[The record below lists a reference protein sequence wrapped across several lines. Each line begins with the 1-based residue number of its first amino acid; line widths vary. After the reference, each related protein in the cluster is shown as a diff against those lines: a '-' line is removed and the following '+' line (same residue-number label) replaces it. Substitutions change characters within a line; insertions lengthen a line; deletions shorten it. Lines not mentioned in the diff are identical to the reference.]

1 MDEDCRNLGASMS
14 SDRPRGNMHTCQWR
28 SHLSLLPEAREISP
42 LCRQEPVSQI
52 LEEFWLLSVCQKPF
66 YSPVWGGPR
75 WSLLDIC
82 TAWDQTCPAV
92 SIPKRWL
99 KKPKSEHRR
108 DTCTS
113 MFIAVVLTK
122 AERWMRPKCPSTDKE
137 HIYTGVLFSRE
148 ENVTFAGKQRKWKS
162 LKKIKLY
169 SKE

>member
-1 MDEDCRNLGASMS
+1 MG
-14 SDRPRGNMHTCQWR
+14 SDRPRGNTHTCQWR
-28 SHLSLLPEAREISP
+28 AICPFFQRQGKSV
-42 LCRQEPVSQI
+42 LCRQEPGSQI

-82 TAWDQTCPAV
+82 TAWDQTCSAV

-122 AERWMRPKCPSTDKE
+122 AERWMRPKCPSTKNCGT